1 MKILFCDT
9 FSETWKYNTKD
20 CTGRRKQQPSF
31 VQYFDYCKRQYFA
44 EVLQKLDYVSG
55 LRAAAVAP
63 KPDT

>member
-31 VQYFDYCKRQYFA
+31 VQDFDYCKRQYFA
-44 EVLQKLDYVSG
+44 EVLQKLYENN
-55 LRAAAVAP
+55 RQ
-63 KPDT
+63 